1 MNSNDRLLELLI
13 EFFNLPPDTRPENV
27 TQEALPAWDSLAS
40 VQLISELQFKFSA
53 DFDVDQIE
61 SMRRYDQ
68 IRRAL
73 VEKGIPLNHPIV
85 RSA

>member
-61 SMRRYDQ
+61 SMRSYDQ

>member
-40 VQLISELQFKFSA
+40 VQLISELQFKFSV

-61 SMRRYDQ
+61 SMRSYDQ

>member
-13 EFFNLPPDTRPENV
+13 EFFNLPPDTRAENV
-27 TQEALPAWDSLAS
+27 TQEALLAWDSLAS
-40 VQLISELQFKFSA
+40 VQLISELQFKFSV

-61 SMRRYDQ
+61 SMRSYDQ

-73 VEKGIPLNHPIV
+73 VEKGILLNHPIV
-85 RSA
+85 RPP